1 MHDIRRLAE
10 AVNADELV
18 VYALKLVIITNF
30 AITNAKLALQMIISL
45 LFVVS
50 KLI

>member
-1 MHDIRRLAE
+1 MTLGDSLTT
-10 AVNADELV
+10 VNAEESV
-18 VYALKLVIITNF
+18 VYALKLVIATNF
-30 AITNAKLALQMIISL
+30 VVTNSKLALHMIISL